1 MIDTIKDLFRR
12 RKLKKHASDVP
23 TGFLPMSEIYTVNV
37 MIDVEEPGFD
47 ALREDIL
54 AWGRSIKAKV
64 NIYFFDFRKISKDEL
79 LLTSINTT
87 IIKKELNWFGM
98 PPYEKVAPLIE
109 HESDLFVSLVNNG
122 DFPID
127 FVSKCAAARFKIGRR
142 AYEGHCFD
150 IVLAGKHEGGVR
162 SGGREVF
169 AGIVEFL
176 GKIEIYIF

>member
-1 MIDTIKDLFRR
+1 MLDSVKNIFRKRALRKFLNTEKTSLLPLAAIKT
-12 RKLKKHASDVP
+12 A
-23 TGFLPMSEIYTVNV
+23 NV
-37 MIDVEEPGFD
+37 VIDVEEPGFD
-47 ALREDIL
+47 VLKEDIL
-54 AWGRSIKAKV
+54 AWGRAEGIDV
-64 NIYFFDFRKISKDEL
+64 NIYFFDFRKLGKDEL

-109 HESDLFVSLVNNG
+109 HESDLFVSLVDNG

-142 AYEGHCFD
+142 AYEGHCYD
-150 IVLAGKHEGGVR
+150 MVLAGKHEEGVR

-176 GKIEIYIF
+176 GKIEK